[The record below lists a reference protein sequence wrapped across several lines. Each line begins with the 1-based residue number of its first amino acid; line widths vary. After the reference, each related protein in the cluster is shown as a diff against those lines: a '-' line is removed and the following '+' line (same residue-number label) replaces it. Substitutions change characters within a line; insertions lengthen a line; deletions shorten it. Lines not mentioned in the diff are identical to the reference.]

1 MKKVLV
7 LFLALVFLTTFLS
20 AAPSIERYMAPSAQY
35 GSSDSN
41 SSAQTAASLS
51 EMLYALGNLYS
62 YLDTNFLYEIDS
74 QAMQN
79 AVISAMIDSL
89 GDKYSYYITPE
100 NAQEYNE
107 DTTGKYVGIGIYI
120 TKVNPAYIDWED
132 PSTYMVIITS
142 PFPGSPADRA
152 GLRSGDMISHVD
164 GEEIYELDGTEA
176 SKKIRGTANIP
187 ITLTIHRGESIFD
200 VTLTPEEITSPSTEK
215 DIIAD
220 NVGYIRIL
228 EFTQTTQ
235 ESFRSDVEDL
245 LSRGAESFIIDL
257 RNNGGGI
264 VESALGIANMF
275 IPDGKTLLTTKF
287 KEKSNNKDT
296 VYTSTG
302 YLAVNEDVPVV
313 LLVNGGTASASEIL
327 TGAMRDNGRAL
338 VVGSQT
344 FGKGIMQFTIAFMGG
359 YLNITVANYYTPSGA
374 NIHEVGITPDF
385 VVDVDT
391 DYTDEEMEAYVAFF
405 NEPYLEDWLKDHP
418 DYTKENIIAF
428 AEQYKDSGVPEDL
441 LKLLMRNEYIYSLD
455 YEERPVA
462 DLDFDTQLIKAVE
475 IVKSGLTVEEYEKQQ
490 KAMSPEVTVSEVS
503 VI

>member
-1 MKKVLV
+1 M
-7 LFLALVFLTTFLS
+7 
-20 AAPSIERYMAPSAQY
+20 
-35 GSSDSN
+35 
-41 SSAQTAASLS
+41 
-51 EMLYALGNLYS
+51 
-62 YLDTNFLYEIDS
+62 
-74 QAMQN
+74 
-79 AVISAMIDSL
+79 
-89 GDKYSYYITPE
+89 
-100 NAQEYNE
+100 
-107 DTTGKYVGIGIYI
+107 
-120 TKVNPAYIDWED
+120 
-132 PSTYMVIITS
+132 
-142 PFPGSPADRA
+142 
-152 GLRSGDMISHVD
+152 
-164 GEEIYELDGTEA
+164 
-176 SKKIRGTANIP
+176 
-187 ITLTIHRGESIFD
+187 
-200 VTLTPEEITSPSTEK
+200 
-215 DIIAD
+215 
-220 NVGYIRIL
+220 
-228 EFTQTTQ
+228 
-235 ESFRSDVEDL
+235 
-245 LSRGAESFIIDL
+245 
-257 RNNGGGI
+257 
-264 VESALGIANMF
+264 
-275 IPDGKTLLTTKF
+275 
-287 KEKSNNKDT
+287 
-296 VYTSTG
+296 
-302 YLAVNEDVPVV
+302 
-313 LLVNGGTASASEIL
+313 NGGTASASEIL